1 MKARRVIVTIELT
14 SDRSIDRIKL
24 GYGCPVYFDNIHQVQ
39 VNVVKPEKEKK

>member
-14 SDRSIDRIKL
+14 SDRSIKRIKA

-39 VNVVKPEKEKK
+39 VNVVKKDKK